1 MVASSSTGVF
11 IGVAAPSV
19 VAGVILVVYGGN
31 QILALPMVPTI
42 LNISNAALFTI
53 TMGAAIASITLV
65 LATLLFNR
73 KQL

>member
-1 MVASSSTGVF
+1 MVTSSSTGFF

-31 QILALPMVPTI
+31 QISALPMVPTI
-42 LNISNAALFTI
+42 LNISNAALFTV
-53 TMGAAIASITLV
+53 TMGAVIACITLV